1 VSREDLLKKLLPQRE
16 VYGVGDAVVVVVDSV
31 VVPPIGG
38 AVGLGTVV
46 VVEVRSDTVAVT
58 VACGDAPGAVVVS
71 VLCSQAA
78 SNAALARMQIYFF
91 IRYW

>member
-16 VYGVGDAVVVVVDSV
+16 LYGVGDAVVVVVDSV

-78 SNAALARMQIYFF
+78 SSAALARMQIYFF